1 MFTPSAK
8 DLWKT
13 YSVSIVAGK
22 RRPPEPLLGS
32 PPDAHSPCNRL
43 CLQHFPQPTPLLTR
57 IKQDCYEYPE
67 CSQQDFYPPPPSVS
81 ADNNNGLGAVGGVA
95 GVQDPAAVRREAN
108 RLQQRRR
115 LANESPDKRA
125 ARLESQRIQQQL
137 RLASES
143 AEQRAARLLAL
154 RERQRFR
161 LAHESPNQRAARLTA
176 LRERQRIRLATE
188 SNDQRAKRLEALR
201 FFHFLL

>member
-1 MFTPSAK
+1 
-8 DLWKT
+8 
-13 YSVSIVAGK
+13 
-22 RRPPEPLLGS
+22 
-32 PPDAHSPCNRL
+32 
-43 CLQHFPQPTPLLTR
+43 LLTR

-81 ADNNNGLGAVGGVA
+81 GDNNNGLGAVGGVA

-143 AEQRAARLLAL
+143 TDQRATRLLAL

-161 LAHESPNQRAARLTA
+161 LAHESPNQRASRLTA
-176 LRERQRIRLATE
+176 LRDRQRIRLATE
-188 SNDQRAKRLEALR
+188 SNDQRSKRLESLR
-201 FFHFLL
+201 FCSFCYFDLDPGQQNRGLWVQFFSSGRNFGGWNELQYKTQVSWSEL